1 MKCYCASYNV
11 GNVEVWVSGLYR
23 KKNSVFTEIKNSID
37 DIAEAIGNFS
47 LLNETEII
55 ESLNLAFVDL
65 KKFGTFK
72 EKENQFD
79 FFILKRPIGGT

>member
-11 GNVEVWVSGLYR
+11 GNVEVWASGLYR
-23 KKNSVFTEIKNSID
+23 KKKSLFSEIKNSVVG
-37 DIAEAIGNFS
+37 IAEAISSFS

-55 ESLNLAFVDL
+55 KSLNLAFVDL
-65 KKFGTFK
+65 KKFGMFK

-79 FFILKRPIGGT
+79 FFILEQSIGDT